1 MKTRE
6 QIYGQEAAGILRDVS
21 MYRALTEMQLL
32 KLYPHKES
40 KIRNLLS
47 YLQKQGRI
55 VQRGEYYR
63 IPADAE
69 ESIDHGLSKAVWV
82 LTDFMEQVEY
92 HSISDYP
99 AKIIFFA
106 DGEVYEII
114 YAEPG
119 KEQLINQMLSTV
131 KEVPPKYIVL
141 IEQPEQIAEIHTP
154 NTSGYCTVSSG
165 GEVQY
170 YQIRSFFLNR
180 AIISQRITSILAEIE
195 RLNNALYAMNTT
207 DIQRYPDNYEV
218 LSTDAALRAE
228 RITCR
233 LRHLIYATTSI
244 KKEEYLRSAETMQG
258 IEISENDGI
267 LEIKLPCLLPKR
279 RQRQSTEFLLDPFT
293 SALSDYAAHHTM
305 PQFQHCVVCFSHIYA
320 QELPERRIRD
330 YDNLELKQFLD
341 VAASFILTDD
351 NGLLCDAYNTTELGE
366 EDCTRL
372 FLMDSTQFPAW
383 LAERQN
389 GVKSISDF

>member
-63 IPADAE
+63 IPAEVE

-92 HSISDYP
+92 HSVSDYP

-119 KEQLINQMLSTV
+119 KEQLR
-131 KEVPPKYIVL
+131 KHRHK
-141 IEQPEQIAEIHTP
+141 
-154 NTSGYCTVSSG
+154 
-165 GEVQY
+165 
-170 YQIRSFFLNR
+170 NR
-180 AIISQRITSILAEIE
+180 
-195 RLNNALYAMNTT
+195 
-207 DIQRYPDNYEV
+207 
-218 LSTDAALRAE
+218 
-228 RITCR
+228 
-233 LRHLIYATTSI
+233 
-244 KKEEYLRSAETMQG
+244 
-258 IEISENDGI
+258 
-267 LEIKLPCLLPKR
+267 
-279 RQRQSTEFLLDPFT
+279 
-293 SALSDYAAHHTM
+293 HHY
-305 PQFQHCVVCFSHIYA
+305 S
-320 QELPERRIRD
+320 
-330 YDNLELKQFLD
+330 
-341 VAASFILTDD
+341 
-351 NGLLCDAYNTTELGE
+351 
-366 EDCTRL
+366 
-372 FLMDSTQFPAW
+372 
-383 LAERQN
+383 
-389 GVKSISDF
+389 

>member
-47 YLQKQGRI
+47 YMQKQGRI

-63 IPADAE
+63 ISADAE
-69 ESIDHGLSKAVWV
+69 AGIDYGLSKAIWV

-92 HSISDYP
+92 HSVSEYP

-141 IEQPEQIAEIHTP
+141 IEQPEQIAEITHQTP
-154 NTSGYCTVSSG
+154 AATVPSLRAAKCSIIKSNK
-165 GEVQY
+165 E
-170 YQIRSFFLNR
+170 FFLE
-180 AIISQRITSILAEIE
+180 QGHYITK
-195 RLNNALYAMNTT
+195 
-207 DIQRYPDNYEV
+207 NY
-218 LSTDAALRAE
+218 
-228 RITCR
+228 
-233 LRHLIYATTSI
+233 IYS
-244 KKEEYLRSAETMQG
+244 G
-258 IEISENDGI
+258 
-267 LEIKLPCLLPKR
+267 
-279 RQRQSTEFLLDPFT
+279 
-293 SALSDYAAHHTM
+293 
-305 PQFQHCVVCFSHIYA
+305 
-320 QELPERRIRD
+320 
-330 YDNLELKQFLD
+330 
-341 VAASFILTDD
+341 
-351 NGLLCDAYNTTELGE
+351 
-366 EDCTRL
+366 
-372 FLMDSTQFPAW
+372 
-383 LAERQN
+383 
-389 GVKSISDF
+389 

>member
-63 IPADAE
+63 IPPDAE
-69 ESIDHGLSKAVWV
+69 EGIDHGLSKAVWV

-92 HSISDYP
+92 HSVSDYP

-170 YQIRSFFLNR
+170 YQI
-180 AIISQRITSILAEIE
+180 E
-195 RLNNALYAMNTT
+195 
-207 DIQRYPDNYEV
+207 
-218 LSTDAALRAE
+218 
-228 RITCR
+228 
-233 LRHLIYATTSI
+233 
-244 KKEEYLRSAETMQG
+244 
-258 IEISENDGI
+258 
-267 LEIKLPCLLPKR
+267 
-279 RQRQSTEFLLDPFT
+279 
-293 SALSDYAAHHTM
+293 
-305 PQFQHCVVCFSHIYA
+305 
-320 QELPERRIRD
+320 
-330 YDNLELKQFLD
+330 
-341 VAASFILTDD
+341 
-351 NGLLCDAYNTTELGE
+351 
-366 EDCTRL
+366 
-372 FLMDSTQFPAW
+372 
-383 LAERQN
+383 
-389 GVKSISDF
+389 

>member
-92 HSISDYP
+92 HSVSDY
-99 AKIIFFA
+99 
-106 DGEVYEII
+106 
-114 YAEPG
+114 
-119 KEQLINQMLSTV
+119 
-131 KEVPPKYIVL
+131 PPKYIILV
-141 IEQPEQIAEIHTP
+141 EQPEQIAEIHTP

-170 YQIRSFFLNR
+170 YQI
-180 AIISQRITSILAEIE
+180 E
-195 RLNNALYAMNTT
+195 
-207 DIQRYPDNYEV
+207 
-218 LSTDAALRAE
+218 
-228 RITCR
+228 
-233 LRHLIYATTSI
+233 
-244 KKEEYLRSAETMQG
+244 
-258 IEISENDGI
+258 
-267 LEIKLPCLLPKR
+267 
-279 RQRQSTEFLLDPFT
+279 
-293 SALSDYAAHHTM
+293 
-305 PQFQHCVVCFSHIYA
+305 
-320 QELPERRIRD
+320 
-330 YDNLELKQFLD
+330 
-341 VAASFILTDD
+341 
-351 NGLLCDAYNTTELGE
+351 
-366 EDCTRL
+366 
-372 FLMDSTQFPAW
+372 
-383 LAERQN
+383 
-389 GVKSISDF
+389 

>member
-63 IPADAE
+63 IPAEVE

-92 HSISDYP
+92 HSVSDYP

-119 KEQLINQMLSTV
+119 KEQLIRTSPALSAAVMSTHG
-131 KEVPPKYIVL
+131 ISDAAVL
-141 IEQPEQIAEIHTP
+141 WVTGRSYARA
-154 NTSGYCTVSSG
+154 VSQRS
-165 GEVQY
+165 
-170 YQIRSFFLNR
+170 IRSR
-180 AIISQRITSILAEIE
+180 WKIC
-195 RLNNALYAMNTT
+195 AM
-207 DIQRYPDNYEV
+207 
-218 LSTDAALRAE
+218 
-228 RITCR
+228 
-233 LRHLIYATTSI
+233 
-244 KKEEYLRSAETMQG
+244 
-258 IEISENDGI
+258 
-267 LEIKLPCLLPKR
+267 
-279 RQRQSTEFLLDPFT
+279 
-293 SALSDYAAHHTM
+293 
-305 PQFQHCVVCFSHIYA
+305 
-320 QELPERRIRD
+320 
-330 YDNLELKQFLD
+330 
-341 VAASFILTDD
+341 
-351 NGLLCDAYNTTELGE
+351 
-366 EDCTRL
+366 
-372 FLMDSTQFPAW
+372 
-383 LAERQN
+383 
-389 GVKSISDF
+389 

>member
-55 VQRGEYYR
+55 VQRGENYR

-69 ESIDHGLSKAVWV
+69 AGIDYGLSKAIWI

-92 HSISDYP
+92 HTVSEYP

-131 KEVPPKYIVL
+131 KEVPPKYIILV
-141 IEQPEQIAEIHTP
+141 EHPEQIAAIHTP
-154 NTSGYCTVSSG
+154 NTGGYCTVSSS

-170 YQIRSFFLNR
+170 YQI
-180 AIISQRITSILAEIE
+180 E
-195 RLNNALYAMNTT
+195 
-207 DIQRYPDNYEV
+207 
-218 LSTDAALRAE
+218 
-228 RITCR
+228 
-233 LRHLIYATTSI
+233 
-244 KKEEYLRSAETMQG
+244 
-258 IEISENDGI
+258 
-267 LEIKLPCLLPKR
+267 
-279 RQRQSTEFLLDPFT
+279 
-293 SALSDYAAHHTM
+293 
-305 PQFQHCVVCFSHIYA
+305 
-320 QELPERRIRD
+320 
-330 YDNLELKQFLD
+330 
-341 VAASFILTDD
+341 
-351 NGLLCDAYNTTELGE
+351 
-366 EDCTRL
+366 
-372 FLMDSTQFPAW
+372 
-383 LAERQN
+383 
-389 GVKSISDF
+389 

>member
-69 ESIDHGLSKAVWV
+69 AGIDYGLSKAIWV
-82 LTDFMEQVEY
+82 LTDFMEQV
-92 HSISDYP
+92 

-131 KEVPPKYIVL
+131 KEVPPKYIILV
-141 IEQPEQIAEIHTP
+141 EHPEQIAAIHTP
-154 NTSGYCTVSSG
+154 NTGGYCTVSSS

-170 YQIRSFFLNR
+170 YQI
-180 AIISQRITSILAEIE
+180 E
-195 RLNNALYAMNTT
+195 
-207 DIQRYPDNYEV
+207 
-218 LSTDAALRAE
+218 
-228 RITCR
+228 
-233 LRHLIYATTSI
+233 
-244 KKEEYLRSAETMQG
+244 
-258 IEISENDGI
+258 
-267 LEIKLPCLLPKR
+267 
-279 RQRQSTEFLLDPFT
+279 
-293 SALSDYAAHHTM
+293 
-305 PQFQHCVVCFSHIYA
+305 
-320 QELPERRIRD
+320 
-330 YDNLELKQFLD
+330 
-341 VAASFILTDD
+341 
-351 NGLLCDAYNTTELGE
+351 
-366 EDCTRL
+366 
-372 FLMDSTQFPAW
+372 
-383 LAERQN
+383 
-389 GVKSISDF
+389 

>member
-92 HSISDYP
+92 HSVSEYP

-141 IEQPEQIAEIHTP
+141 IEQPEQIAEIHIP
-154 NTSGYCTVSSG
+154 NTSGYTCDFPRIRRFDTALELHG
-165 GEVQY
+165 MTGTLICFD
-170 YQIRSFFLNR
+170 YQ
-180 AIISQRITSILAEIE
+180 EE
-195 RLNNALYAMNTT
+195 
-207 DIQRYPDNYEV
+207 
-218 LSTDAALRAE
+218 ALREICGQRVILQSIDFQQFE
-228 RITCR
+228 RSV
-233 LRHLIYATTSI
+233 LYS
-244 KKEEYLRSAETMQG
+244 
-258 IEISENDGI
+258 
-267 LEIKLPCLLPKR
+267 
-279 RQRQSTEFLLDPFT
+279 
-293 SALSDYAAHHTM
+293 
-305 PQFQHCVVCFSHIYA
+305 
-320 QELPERRIRD
+320 
-330 YDNLELKQFLD
+330 
-341 VAASFILTDD
+341 
-351 NGLLCDAYNTTELGE
+351 
-366 EDCTRL
+366 
-372 FLMDSTQFPAW
+372 
-383 LAERQN
+383 
-389 GVKSISDF
+389 

>member
-82 LTDFMEQVEY
+82 LTE
-92 HSISDYP
+92 YP

-170 YQIRSFFLNR
+170 YQI
-180 AIISQRITSILAEIE
+180 E
-195 RLNNALYAMNTT
+195 
-207 DIQRYPDNYEV
+207 
-218 LSTDAALRAE
+218 
-228 RITCR
+228 
-233 LRHLIYATTSI
+233 
-244 KKEEYLRSAETMQG
+244 
-258 IEISENDGI
+258 
-267 LEIKLPCLLPKR
+267 
-279 RQRQSTEFLLDPFT
+279 
-293 SALSDYAAHHTM
+293 
-305 PQFQHCVVCFSHIYA
+305 
-320 QELPERRIRD
+320 
-330 YDNLELKQFLD
+330 
-341 VAASFILTDD
+341 
-351 NGLLCDAYNTTELGE
+351 
-366 EDCTRL
+366 
-372 FLMDSTQFPAW
+372 
-383 LAERQN
+383 
-389 GVKSISDF
+389 

>member
-92 HSISDYP
+92 HSVSDYP

-141 IEQPEQIAEIHTP
+141 IEQPE
-154 NTSGYCTVSSG
+154 
-165 GEVQY
+165 
-170 YQIRSFFLNR
+170 
-180 AIISQRITSILAEIE
+180 
-195 RLNNALYAMNTT
+195 
-207 DIQRYPDNYEV
+207 
-218 LSTDAALRAE
+218 
-228 RITCR
+228 
-233 LRHLIYATTSI
+233 
-244 KKEEYLRSAETMQG
+244 
-258 IEISENDGI
+258 
-267 LEIKLPCLLPKR
+267 
-279 RQRQSTEFLLDPFT
+279 
-293 SALSDYAAHHTM
+293 
-305 PQFQHCVVCFSHIYA
+305 
-320 QELPERRIRD
+320 
-330 YDNLELKQFLD
+330 
-341 VAASFILTDD
+341 
-351 NGLLCDAYNTTELGE
+351 
-366 EDCTRL
+366 
-372 FLMDSTQFPAW
+372 
-383 LAERQN
+383 
-389 GVKSISDF
+389 